1 MKTMTRSRFAAL
13 GVLVLGV
20 ALAAAPAS
28 AQIIEL
34 GATTTP
40 IAVPSCPT
48 GVTKANCTIILTET
62 TAIETLA
69 DGIAYPTT
77 VKQAGRIVAYTVGL
91 AKLSMSDITGLNARY
106 GGTSQ
111 VMITV
116 LKPGKSRFYTV
127 VAQSPMQHAEPYF
140 GNVVQF
146 PLTTTLPVLPGEVV
160 ALTVP
165 TWAPVLSIGLPNKS
179 FQYRASR
186 ASGCTNFNFQT
197 AQLTIGDATQ
207 YRCFYVGTRVEYSVT
222 EVTNPVVPKTVV
234 KSRRLATRRLQRRR

>member
-1 MKTMTRSRFAAL
+1 MRIMKRSREAVL
-13 GVLVLGV
+13 GALVLGV
-20 ALAAAPAS
+20 AFAPAPAS

-40 IAVPSCPT
+40 LAVPSCPT

-62 TAIETLA
+62 TAIETLN

-77 VKQAGRIVAYTVGL
+77 VKTAGRIVAYTVGM
-91 AKLSMSDITGLNARY
+91 AKLSKSDITGLNSRY

-116 LKPGKSRFYTV
+116 LRPGKSRFYTV
-127 VAQSPMQHAEPYF
+127 VAQSPLQHAEPYF
-140 GNVVQF
+140 GGLVQF
-146 PLTTTLPVLPGEVV
+146 PLTTTLPVAAGDVV

-165 TWAPVLSIGLPNKS
+165 TWAPVLAIGLPNRQ

-186 ASGCTNFNFQT
+186 STGCTNFSFQT
-197 AQLTIGDATQ
+197 AQLTLGDNTQ

-222 EVTNPVVPKTVV
+222 EVTTPVIPKTLI
-234 KSRRLATRRLQRRR
+234 KTRRHGNRRR